1 MVEIKTT
8 HKQYSVDR
16 CESKSGTNKSM
27 LFGEESYYN
36 DAIVLCFILLGSAFF
51 ASTGR
56 YLSIGT
62 LLLQSGDTP
71 YPAFPRGNRILVYT
85 RTGTST
91 HTSYEYF

>member
-1 MVEIKTT
+1 MGSEMCIRDSTCRRDRQVVEIKTT

-56 YLSIGT
+56 
-62 LLLQSGDTP
+62 
-71 YPAFPRGNRILVYT
+71 
-85 RTGTST
+85 
-91 HTSYEYF
+91 